1 MAIPTMVT
9 IRTAADA
16 VGVSYNFVRN
26 LIREGKIPCVMTG
39 NKFLVNLD
47 KLTEYLNNG
56 DDYSK

>member
-1 MAIPTMVT
+1 MVT